1 MGLDAIGIDREVT
14 LQDNKRTDLLIRY
27 GLCNPIMV
35 ELKLLHN
42 KEIQNKINVRN
53 IRTSLSNT
61 LMLPMLVC
69 LYSGYLMFI
78 GKVVTPQVSK
88 L

>member
-1 MGLDAIGIDREVT
+1 MGLETIRVDREVA

-42 KEIQNKINVRN
+42 NEIQQDKSVINIKKNLFN
-53 IRTSLSNT
+53 I
-61 LMLPMLVC
+61 LMQQILAC
-69 LYSGYLMFI
+69 LYFGYLMFTRVEI
-78 GKVVTPQVSK
+78 LLNSMN
-88 L
+88 